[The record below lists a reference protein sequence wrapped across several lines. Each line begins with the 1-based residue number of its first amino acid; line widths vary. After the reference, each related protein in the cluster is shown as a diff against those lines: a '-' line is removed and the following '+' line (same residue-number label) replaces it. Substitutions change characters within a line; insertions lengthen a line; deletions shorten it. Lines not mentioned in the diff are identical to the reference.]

1 MLSRKGLRLARI
13 SFLVVL
19 LGVALACGA
28 AEPAPTPVPA
38 SEIAAMVKEAV
49 TESVPEATDPR
60 EIQRMVQEA
69 VSASVPSA
77 TDPREIQR
85 MVQAAIAAGPGV
97 SKADIEAAIRAQ
109 AGDQMTADDVKRVV
123 DAAIAAMPAPQLD
136 TDVIRP
142 LVEQAVAS
150 SVPEGV
156 SSAEIARMVEA
167 AVSGATQEV
176 PTRGELEA
184 SIAKSVQD
192 VAAGQLTVADVQK
205 IVDASM
211 TAAVSQAAT
220 EAAEAA
226 ASKAAQEAAKA
237 ASEAAAMAAAK
248 AAQEAAQ
255 QAVAVAP
262 GVQFK
267 EAPALAQLVSVG
279 KLPPV
284 EERLPEDPMVVVP
297 FGETGKYGGTLRS
310 VVLGVSLSISER
322 WYRTGLVR
330 PSTDGAT
337 VLPNVAKSWDVS
349 EDGTVTTF
357 HLRKGMKW
365 SDGAPFTSADFV
377 YWYEDVVKN
386 EELTPSGCVYYLRVG
401 DECGTLEAVDDYT
414 VRYTFPAPKPIFF
427 RILLPCGSWCLM
439 APAHWAKQFHK
450 KYNPDVDK
458 LAAEAGLDTWV
469 QYYNANTRVD
479 RNPETPDLG
488 AWIPANAYQD
498 QVVSFKRNPY
508 YFGVDPD
515 GNQLPYIDRLRFEK
529 VSDSEILNLKAV
541 GGEIDF
547 QGIYIELANYSLL
560 QENEARANFKL
571 RLWPKSIGLDAGIY
585 WNFSFQGPAKE
596 YIHNKEFREALSLA
610 IDRDTVNNNI
620 FLGLGEARQLVP
632 RSDHPFY
639 PGDEYAKMHTEYN
652 VEKAN
657 EILDRILPNKDSEG
671 WRLAS
676 DGNRLEIPVVA
687 IAHQGTDDVAQL
699 VALYWQA
706 VGISATFRDVSA
718 GVVIPEYRAN
728 ELPLLLYIM
737 DTALP
742 FVRPGY
748 TAPVTWWAYNGPYY
762 GLYISSGGE
771 EGIKPSQEMQ
781 ELADLHLRGAD
792 VSDEEG
798 VDIGKEIWRRYA
810 EDLYVIGIIGQA
822 PQPYIVSNRLGN
834 VPEFAID
841 GPAYRSPSP
850 AFLEQF
856 FFRD

>member
-13 SFLVVL
+13 SFLAVL

-38 SEIAAMVKEAV
+38 SEIAAMVREAV
-49 TESVPEATDPR
+49 TASVPAATDPR

-69 VSASVPSA
+69 VSAAVPSA
-77 TDPREIQR
+77 TDPREIQQ
-85 MVQAAIAAGPGV
+85 MVQAAVASGPGV
-97 SKADIEAAIRAQ
+97 SKADLEAAIRAQ
-109 AGDQMTADDVKRVV
+109 AGGQMTAADVKRVV

-136 TDVIRP
+136 TNAIRP

-167 AVSGATQEV
+167 AVTGATQKV

-184 SIAKSVQD
+184 SIAKSIQD
-192 VAAGQLTVADVQK
+192 AAAGQLTAADVQK
-205 IVDASM
+205 IVDASV
-211 TAAVSQAAT
+211 T
-220 EAAEAA
+220 
-226 ASKAAQEAAKA
+226 
-237 ASEAAAMAAAK
+237 AAAK

-255 QAVAVAP
+255 AVAVAP
-262 GVQFK
+262 GVKFK

-297 FGETGKYGGTLRS
+297 FAETGKYGGTLRS
-310 VVLGVSLSISER
+310 VVLGVSLSLSER

-337 VLPNVAKSWDVS
+337 VLPNVAKGWEVS
-349 EDGTVTTF
+349 EDGKVTTF
-357 HLRKGMKW
+357 FLRKGMKW

-386 EELTPSGCVYYLRVG
+386 EELTPSGCVYYLTVG
-401 DECGTLEAVDDYT
+401 DKCGTLEAVDDYT

-458 LAAEAGLDTWV
+458 LTAEAGFDTWV

-547 QGIYIELANYSLL
+547 QGIYLELANYSLL
-560 QENEARANFKL
+560 QENEARGDYKL

-585 WNFSFQGPAKE
+585 WNFSFQGPAQE
-596 YIHNKEFREALSLA
+596 YIHNKEFRQALSLA

-639 PGDEYAKMHTEYN
+639 PGDEYAKLHTEYN

-671 WRLAS
+671 WRLTS
-676 DGNRLEIPVVA
+676 DGSRLEIPVVA

-706 VGISATFRDVSA
+706 VGINATFRDVGAS
-718 GVVIPEYRAN
+718 VVIPEYRAN

-798 VDIGKEIWRRYA
+798 AAIGREIWRRYA

-856 FFRD
+856 FFRN

>member
-13 SFLVVL
+13 SFLAVL
-19 LGVALACGA
+19 LGVALACGG

-38 SEIAAMVKEAV
+38 SEIAAMVREAV
-49 TESVPEATDPR
+49 SESVPAATDPR
-60 EIQRMVQEA
+60 EIQRMVQDA
-69 VSASVPSA
+69 VSAAVPSA

-109 AGDQMTADDVKRVV
+109 AGDQMTAADVKRVV
-123 DAAIAAMPAPQLD
+123 DAAIAAMPAPKLN

-156 SSAEIARMVEA
+156 SPAEIARMVEA
-167 AVSGATQEV
+167 AVTGATQNV
-176 PTRGELEA
+176 PTRGELEG
-184 SIAKSVQD
+184 SIAKSIQD
-192 VAAGQLTVADVQK
+192 AAAGQLTVADIQR
-205 IVDASM
+205 IVDASV
-211 TAAVSQAAT
+211 TAAVSQAA
-220 EAAEAA
+220 
-226 ASKAAQEAAKA
+226 
-237 ASEAAAMAAAK
+237 SEAASIAVAK

-255 QAVAVAP
+255 AVAVTP
-262 GVQFK
+262 GVKFK

-284 EERLPEDPMVVVP
+284 EERLPEEPMVIVP

-310 VVLGVSLSISER
+310 VVSGVSLGISER
-322 WYRTGLVR
+322 WFRSGLVR

-337 VLPNVAKSWDVS
+337 VLPNVAKSWEIS
-349 EDGTVTTF
+349 EDGKVTTF
-357 HLRKGMKW
+357 FLRKGMKW
-365 SDGAPFTSADFV
+365 SDGAPFTSSDFV
-377 YWYEDVVKN
+377 YWYEDVVLN
-386 EELTPSGCVYYLRVG
+386 EELTPSGCVSYLRVG
-401 DECGTLEAVDDYT
+401 DECGKLEAVDDYT
-414 VRYTFPAPKPIFF
+414 VRFVYPAPKPILF
-427 RILLPCGSWCLM
+427 RILLPCGSWCVM

-450 KYNPDVDK
+450 KYNPDVEK
-458 LAAEAGLDTWV
+458 LAKDAGFDTWV
-469 QYYNANTRVD
+469 QYYAANTRID
-479 RNPETPDLG
+479 KNPETPDLG
-488 AWIPANAYQD
+488 AWIPANAFQD

-529 VSDSEILNLKAV
+529 ANSEIINLKAV

-560 QENEARANFKL
+560 QENEERGNYKL
-571 RLWPKSIGLDAGIY
+571 RLWPKSVGLDAGVY

-596 YIHNKEFREALSLA
+596 YINDKEFRQALSLA
-610 IDRDTVNNNI
+610 IDRDTINNNI

-639 PGDEYAKMHTEYN
+639 PGDEYAKLHTEYD

-671 WRLAS
+671 WRLMS

-706 VGISATFRDVSA
+706 VGINTTFRDVGAS
-718 GVVIPEYRAN
+718 VVIPEYRAN
-728 ELPLLLYIM
+728 ELPLLVYIM

-748 TAPVTWWAYNGPYY
+748 TAPVTWWAYNGPFY

-792 VSDEEG
+792 VSDDEG
-798 VDIGKEIWRRYA
+798 IEIGKEIWRRYA